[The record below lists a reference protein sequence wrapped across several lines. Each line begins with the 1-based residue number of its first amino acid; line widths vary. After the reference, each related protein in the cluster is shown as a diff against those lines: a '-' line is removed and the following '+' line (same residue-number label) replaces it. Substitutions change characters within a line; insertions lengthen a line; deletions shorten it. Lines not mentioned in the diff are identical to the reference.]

1 MAMANVVTAW
11 SGTKDVED
19 DPRCHL
25 FGPTA
30 LIVQAIMGVLVLAS
44 LVYKRHRESPRR
56 KWKIWFAKT
65 LSSEYPTF
73 MLTCTTCAGSL
84 MFQSK

>member
-1 MAMANVVTAW
+1 MAAAYVVAAG
-11 SGTKDVED
+11 SGTKDPED

-30 LIVQAIMGVLVLAS
+30 LIVQAIMGVLVIAS

-56 KWKIWFAKT
+56 KWKIWFEEA
-65 LSSEYPTF
+65 LSSGF
-73 MLTCTTCAGSL
+73 MLDL
-84 MFQSK
+84 WY